1 MKYTFNKMIFLV
13 VNIILIAIIVS
24 SCSSNKEKKVNIL
37 EDINKV
43 EDIKQKI
50 VFIQQYSNFAETP
63 TNRGYFIDNKGN
75 KVSFDLESEAKE
87 YGDINKLFSYLEKM
101 EYETPEPTISQNDLI
116 KYYNLL
122 YEIDLNYKVEEKS
135 YGADQG
141 SDKLYGVRYYDSN
154 NSATM
159 ILINETGDW
168 VRNNTDKN
176 AVKINEGLSNY
187 KNK

>member
-1 MKYTFNKMIFLV
+1 MKYTFNKIIFLV

-24 SCSSNKEKKVNIL
+24 SCSSNKEKKVN
-37 EDINKV
+37 KV

-50 VFIQQYSNFAETP
+50 VFIQQYTNFASNP
-63 TNRGYFIDNKGN
+63 TNKGYFIDNKGN

-87 YGDINKLFSYLEKM
+87 YANINKLFSYLEKM
-101 EYETPEPTISQNDLI
+101 DYETPKPTISQNDLI

-122 YEIDLNYKVEEKS
+122 YKIDLNYKVEEKS

-141 SDKLYGVRYYDSN
+141 SDKLYGVRYDSN
-154 NSATM
+154 NSETI

-176 AVKINEGLSNY
+176 AVKIKEGLSNY
-187 KNK
+187 KNE